1 MTCPSFSQLSSG
13 PATESTSCR
22 VTIRFLP
29 KRIYVATERQEAED
43 LLFDTPLEDTEDQE
57 IGEVQEIPTREGF
70 GSDLPSGRRVTITFH
85 AYDGGEKGRHRA
97 CEL

>member
-1 MTCPSFSQLSSG
+1 MQERAGGAPAASPSHAELVVPGMVQ
-13 PATESTSCR
+13 R
-22 VTIRFLP
+22 RFLP

-97 CEL
+97 